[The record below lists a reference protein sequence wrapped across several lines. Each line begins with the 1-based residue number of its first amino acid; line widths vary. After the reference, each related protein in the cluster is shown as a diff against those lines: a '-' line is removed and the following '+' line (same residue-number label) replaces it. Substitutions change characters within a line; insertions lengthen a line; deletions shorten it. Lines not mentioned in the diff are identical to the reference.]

1 MLVNGVCDVYNTLQI
16 DSIAVKKK
24 THKNGL
30 PPKV

>member
-24 THKNGL
+24 IRVGVFSNKS
-30 PPKV
+30 